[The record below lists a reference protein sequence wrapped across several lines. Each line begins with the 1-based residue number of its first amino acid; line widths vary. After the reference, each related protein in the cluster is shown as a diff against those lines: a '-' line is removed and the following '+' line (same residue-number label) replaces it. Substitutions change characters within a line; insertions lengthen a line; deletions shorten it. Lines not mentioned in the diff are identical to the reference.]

1 MKNHL
6 LLFILIISSIFII
19 SCKTYKITIEIKDQV
34 QLSTKLPSDII
45 IQDNNFDWFD
55 GKFNADI
62 NVDGKPNSVKGRVR
76 IRKDSLIWISIK
88 PDIAI
93 IEAFRILI
101 SPDSVHVV
109 DYINKKFFSDKFS
122 AVKDFI
128 NYDLS
133 FDMIEN
139 IFLGNPTYIIG
150 KTEMKVYTNK
160 SGDEI
165 MASSDF
171 KSYVDARNSSQPAN
185 FLFQALWFNNQLH
198 KRNLIY
204 DPKNKVELDL
214 QYTLHEMVDSN
225 LLPKTLQLTLVSDS
239 SNTRFG
245 IDYTKII
252 LNSSFD
258 FPFSI
263 PDNYERMYLK

>member
-1 MKNHL
+1 
-6 LLFILIISSIFII
+6 
-19 SCKTYKITIEIKDQV
+19 
-34 QLSTKLPSDII
+34 
-45 IQDNNFDWFD
+45 
-55 GKFNADI
+55 
-62 NVDGKPNSVKGRVR
+62 
-76 IRKDSLIWISIK
+76 
-88 PDIAI
+88 
-93 IEAFRILI
+93 
-101 SPDSVHVV
+101 
-109 DYINKKFFSDKFS
+109 
-122 AVKDFI
+122 
-128 NYDLS
+128 
-133 FDMIEN
+133 
-139 IFLGNPTYIIG
+139 
-150 KTEMKVYTNK
+150 
-160 SGDEI
+160 
-165 MASSDF
+165 
-171 KSYVDARNSSQPAN
+171 VDARNSSQPAN